1 MARAQRIPVELVFET
16 ESCNVL
22 KWKADA
28 EAHLPLRRL
37 VNAWAKEYLTD
48 AGVHESMAT
57 LRDPR
62 YDEALDLNLTPAQLW
77 GSDVCGCRELWVEP
91 SDELKTG
98 TSAKVAAKRQE
109 AAPAKAADVTPVKQP
124 GNSTKRSAGASGLT
138 DEAPSAPEKLLKTTS
153 TAVPAK
159 APAKDPSSA
168 KAPSAAAKGSKAAP
182 APKASP
188 TKAAVAKSSSASPE
202 PDAATPASSSTAA
215 KRKPGTGKSPTGDD
229 RIIFEDP
236 NPKNPSS
243 ASGQRY
249 AKYMKAK
256 TVAEALALGAA
267 PGDIK
272 HDYAKGFIRRA

>member
-28 EAHLPLRRL
+28 EAHLPLHRL

-77 GSDVCGCRELWVEP
+77 GSDICGCRELWVEP
-91 SDELKTG
+91 SDKLTTS

-124 GNSTKRSAGASGLT
+124 GSSTKRSVGAAGLT

-159 APAKDPSSA
+159 AAAKEPSSA
-168 KAPSAAAKGSKAAP
+168 KAPSAAKVSKATP

-188 TKAAVAKSSSASPE
+188 AKAAVAKSSSASPE
-202 PDAATPASSSTAA
+202 PDAATPASSATAA
-215 KRKPGTGKSPTGDD
+215 NRKPGTGKAPTGDD
-229 RIIFEDP
+229 RIICEDP

-249 AKYMKAK
+249 AKYMKAM